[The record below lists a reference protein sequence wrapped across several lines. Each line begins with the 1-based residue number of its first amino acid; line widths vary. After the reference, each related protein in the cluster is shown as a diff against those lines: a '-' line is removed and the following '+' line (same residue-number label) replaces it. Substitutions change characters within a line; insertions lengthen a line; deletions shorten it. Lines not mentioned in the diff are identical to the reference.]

1 MLIAHILG
9 GLLAIAT
16 GYVAL
21 FARKGA
27 PRHRQ
32 AGLAFVYAML
42 LMGATATALAIAVGR
57 ESQVSAGVVIA
68 YFVIT
73 ALVTVREPSATMRI
87 VSIVLMSIALGL
99 GLTGVAL
106 TAHALLIGV
115 RVVDGAPVAAGLL
128 RIILVLAALGDL
140 RVLHTTPLHG
150 AKRLY
155 RHLWRM
161 CYAFFIASGSFFLGQ
176 ADEIPAAIRFW
187 PALIVLAVAPLAAI
201 AYWAW
206 RLRPRAHDRALRR
219 MTFKGDTTHE
229 NRLRGSSGVN
239 NAPAREQQ
247 PTNSRHQLI
256 SRRAGS
262 V

>member
-1 MLIAHILG
+1 MLFAHILG
-9 GLLAIAT
+9 GSLAVAT

-27 PRHRQ
+27 PLHRKV
-32 AGLAFVYAML
+32 GLAFVYAML
-42 LMGATATALAIAVGR
+42 LMGTTASVLAIAARR
-57 ESQVSAGVVIA
+57 ESQVSAGVVVA

-73 ALVTVREPSATMRI
+73 ALVTVREATPGTRM
-87 VSIVLMSIALGL
+87 VTVVLMSIALGL

-140 RVLHTTPLHG
+140 RILRTGPLHG

-187 PALIVLAVAPLAAI
+187 PALIVLAIAPLVAI

-206 RLRPRAHDRALRR
+206 RLRPRRRDRALRR
-219 MTFKGDTTHE
+219 MTFKGVTTHE
-229 NRLRGSSGVN
+229 NRLPDSSGPTNV
-239 NAPAREQQ
+239 PARELQ
-247 PTNSRHQLI
+247 PTNARHQLI
-256 SRRAGS
+256 S
-262 V
+262 